1 MKRIGNNTFVLTF
14 LTAFFAFLTGV
25 LGILYATQK
34 VKLAENTRTLSSI
47 PLRND
52 HRRQT
57 VRKMPRKMQQARFYD
72 DTSLLYVS
80 GERLYRMSLRE
91 DGPEVEFRGHT
102 DDVADYDVSPDGSR
116 IVTSSSDGTLR
127 LWDPSTGECLAVS
140 ERLDTND
147 QPSWTMLHDVVFR
160 RDGKR
165 VMSADMEGVRIW
177 RAADLKL
184 LSFEKSDI
192 FYLRNGLLSPDWK
205 TMCVPEL
212 DSLAGFD
219 IYRRGKGSYTRLQHI
234 SGQTPLRYSPDGR
247 RVLSVGLDTHSMN
260 VWDVRLN
267 DADRYMTWNWLNT
280 PDSTLCA
287 SAFSPDGEIV
297 VSAHA
302 DGTVR
307 VLNARNG
314 AEREVLHWEGR
325 EVDGVCFDPEG
336 GRIIACC
343 NDTGEYCLWG
353 PFSWMI

>member
-1 MKRIGNNTFVLTF
+1 MKRIENTSILTL

-25 LGILYATQK
+25 MGMFSAIQK
-34 VKLAENTRTLSSI
+34 VKLAEKTRILSSI

-57 VRKMPRKMQQARFYD
+57 VRKMPREMRQPRFYD

-80 GERLYRMSLRE
+80 GERLYRMYLRE
-91 DGPEVEFRGHT
+91 GVPEVEFKGHT
-102 DDVADYDVSPDGSR
+102 DDVADYDVSPDGNR
-116 IVTSSSDGTLR
+116 IVTSSTDGTIR
-127 LWDPSTGECLAVS
+127 LWDPFTGECLAVS

-165 VMSADMEGVRIW
+165 IMSADMGGVRIW
-177 RAADLKL
+177 RATDLKL
-184 LSFEKSDI
+184 LSFEQSDI
-192 FYLRNGLLSPDWK
+192 FYLRNGLLSPDWN

-219 IYRRGKGSYTRLQHI
+219 IYRRGKGSYTWLQHI
-234 SGQTPLRYSPDGR
+234 SGHTPLRYSPDGR
-247 RVLSVGLDTHSMN
+247 RVLSVGRDTHSMN
-260 VWDVRLN
+260 VWDIRLK
-267 DADRYMTWNWLNT
+267 DVDRYITWNWLNT

-287 SAFSPDGEIV
+287 AAFSPDGELV
-297 VSAHA
+297 ASAHA

-307 VLNARNG
+307 ILNARNG

-325 EVDGVCFDPEG
+325 EVDGICFDPKG
-336 GRIIACC
+336 GKIIACSSAS
-343 NDTGEYCLWG
+343 GEYCLWG